1 MFNTRE
7 KKERALG
14 VRLGLKPERCLG
26 PKCAVARRPNRPG
39 VHGRRRLNA
48 PSEIKQQLLEKQIIK
63 ATYGLREA
71 GMRKAVRSG
80 RLLEFLERR
89 LDNVVYRLGFTL
101 SRSVARQLVS
111 HGHILVNGRKVTI
124 ASYQVRIGDVI
135 SIRPQSQQHPAFQE
149 LNLNWKK
156 TEAPAWLFR
165 DEEKV
170 TGKMISLPR
179 DLDATFDTDLVID
192 YYSK

>member
-7 KKERALG
+7 KRERALG

-26 PKCAVARRPNRPG
+26 PKCAVARKPNRPG
-39 VHGRRRLNA
+39 VHGRRRPSA
-48 PSEIKQQLLEKQIIK
+48 PSEITQQLLQKQIIK
-63 ATYGLREA
+63 ATYGLRES
-71 GMRKAVRSG
+71 GMRRAVQSG

-124 ASYQVRIGDVI
+124 PSCKLKIGDVI
-135 SIRPQSQQHPAFQE
+135 SIRPQSQDHPAFKE
-149 LNLNWKK
+149 LTLNWKK
-156 TEAPAWLFR
+156 TEAPAWLVR
-165 DEEKV
+165 DEEKA
-170 TGKMISLPR
+170 TGKVISLPR